1 MRKLSLG
8 SVDIKAVGVD
18 HARGLAHTHCAMLT
32 RDTLDTFLR
41 NVHDIR
47 FKEFEDEVVRRH
59 TLYERAKKFEQT
71 RDKRR
76 REFLKGIGVDLTA
89 FDREQDKELKGQE
102 QELKAYLAEV
112 TPKVASRPVQQAGD
126 LKEAAL
132 RDPARAGT
140 SHTVLRP
147 YASTLFAADKGV
159 LKDVSG
165 VAGDGAINSG
175 WVFPDE
181 AGKIRVKDT
190 ARCPVACFFAC
201 AGGSTGFAVHFTF
214 TPATTANYEMTAIF
228 AFHGFYILRS
238 DDSWYN
244 CRNAKVKLTISMNAH
259 QYADIGKKD
268 FPALI
273 DRDEDNVEEVTSYD
287 RTHFFDYTTVL
298 KAGDPVIVTV
308 GGTLDARAHG
318 GGAYAE
324 LNFEAGTAN
333 YIEPLLLSVLQV

>member
-1 MRKLSLG
+1 MRALTSAISG
-8 SVDIKAVGVD
+8 RI
-18 HARGLAHTHCAMLT
+18 LAAMST
-32 RDTLDTFLR
+32 RDGLDKFVR
-41 NVHDIR
+41 EIHDRR
-47 FKEFEDEVVRRH
+47 FKEFEDDVVRRH
-59 TLYERAKKFEQT
+59 GLFERAKKFEQS

-76 REFLKGIGVDLTA
+76 REFLKGIGVDLAA
-89 FDREQDKELKGQE
+89 FDREQEKDLKTQE
-102 QELKAYLAEV
+102 DELKAYLAEF
-112 TPKVASRPVQQAGD
+112 TPKGGSRPVQQAGD
-126 LKEAAL
+126 LKDAAL
-132 RDPARAGT
+132 RDFTLAGA

-147 YASTLFAADKGV
+147 YASTLFATDKSVLKGV
-159 LKDVSG
+159 SG
-165 VAGDGAINSG
+165 LNGDGAINSG

-181 AGKIRVKDT
+181 AGKIRLKDT
-190 ARCPVACFFAC
+190 AHCPVACFFAC
-201 AGGSTGFAVHFTF
+201 AGGPVEFAVHFAF
-214 TPATTANYEMTAIF
+214 TPATTANYEMTAVF

-244 CRNAKVKLTISMNAH
+244 CRNAKVKLTMSMNAH
-259 QYADIGKKD
+259 QYVDIGKKV

-273 DRDEDNVEEVTSYD
+273 DRDEDNVEEVTTYD

-308 GGTLDARAHG
+308 GGVIDAQAHG

>member
-1 MRKLSLG
+1 MS
-8 SVDIKAVGVD
+8 
-18 HARGLAHTHCAMLT
+18 T
-32 RDTLDTFLR
+32 RNVLDNFLR
-41 NVHDIR
+41 EVHEVH
-47 FKEFEDEVVRRH
+47 FKEFEDDVVRRH
-59 TLYERAKKFEQT
+59 HLFERAQKFERS
-71 RDKRR
+71 RDTRR

-89 FDREQDKELKGQE
+89 FDREQDKELKAQE
-102 QELKAYLAEV
+102 QELKTYLAEV
-112 TPKVASRPVQQAGD
+112 TPPVATRPVQQAGD
-126 LKEAAL
+126 LKDAAL
-132 RDPARAGT
+132 RDQALAGT

-147 YASTLFAADKGV
+147 YASVLFAADKGV
-159 LKDVSG
+159 FKDVSG
-165 VAGDGAINSG
+165 VAGEGAINSG

-190 ARCPVACFFAC
+190 ARCPVACFVAC
-201 AGGSTGFAVHFTF
+201 AGSPVAFAVHFTF
-214 TPATTANYEMTAIF
+214 TPATTANYEMTAVL

-244 CRNAKVKLTISMNAH
+244 CRNAKVKLTVSMNAH
-259 QYADIGKKD
+259 QYTDIGKKN

-273 DRDEDNVEEVTSYD
+273 DRDEDNVEEVTTYD
-287 RTHFFDYTTVL
+287 RTNFFDYTTVL

-308 GGTLDARAHG
+308 IGTLDANARG